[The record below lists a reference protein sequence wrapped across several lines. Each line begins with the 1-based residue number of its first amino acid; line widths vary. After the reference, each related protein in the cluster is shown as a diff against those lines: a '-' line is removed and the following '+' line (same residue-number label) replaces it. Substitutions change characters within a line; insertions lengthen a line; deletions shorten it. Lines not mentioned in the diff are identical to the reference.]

1 MSWLPKR
8 CVVVPIDFSDE
19 SFQALDVATH
29 LVEKPEHLQVVHV
42 LQELSPVEPGELWD
56 TVDNESRARHA
67 LKTLHEQLQRRG
79 HPQVS
84 THILFGDP
92 GHGIAEFARQQQAEL
107 IVLPSRGRTGISR
120 LLIGSVAERVV
131 RLSHCPVLVLRS

>member
-1 MSWLPKR
+1 MSWLPKSL
-8 CVVVPIDFSDE
+8 VVVPIDFSEE
-19 SFQALDVATH
+19 SFKALDVASHLVADATH
-29 LVEKPEHLQVVHV
+29 LHVVHV

-67 LKTLHEQLQRRG
+67 QNALREQLTQRG
-79 HPQVS
+79 HADVT

-92 GHGIAEFARQQQAEL
+92 GHGIAHYAQQHGAEL
-107 IVLPSRGRTGISR
+107 IVLPSQGRRGISR

-131 RLSHCPVLVLRS
+131 RLSHCPVLVLRD

>member
-1 MSWLPKR
+1 MSWLPKKT
-8 CVVVPIDFSDE
+8 VVVPVDFSDE
-19 SFQALDVATH
+19 SFAAIEVARH
-29 LVEKPEHLQVVHV
+29 MVEDPSGIQLVHV

-67 LKTLHEQLQRRG
+67 TKALREQLAERQF
-79 HPQVS
+79 PELAV
-84 THILFGDP
+84 HILFGDP
-92 GHGIAEFARQQQAEL
+92 GHGIANFAAKQHAEL
-107 IVLPSRGRTGISR
+107 IVLPSHGRRGVSR